1 MYLFIRSIY
10 DNMITDWKFFCILL
24 FRNEC
29 STLVPFCPF
38 IRHPLSKFTL
48 RPCSSN
54 LTNLENS
61 TSNFCQSVQIC
72 CREEQKEE
80 NNGYWKAFY
89 VTRKCN
95 N

>member
-1 MYLFIRSIY
+1 
-10 DNMITDWKFFCILL
+10 MITDWKFFCILL
-24 FRNEC
+24 LRNEC
-29 STLVPFCPF
+29 STLVP
-38 IRHPLSKFTL
+38 KFTL
-48 RPCSSN
+48 RPGSSN

-61 TSNFCQSVQIC
+61 TRNFCQSVQTC

-80 NNGYWKAFY
+80 NNGNCKAFY